1 MTAPTVQIRDAELA
15 DAPQIL
21 ALVKALAEYEQ
32 LSSQVEATLADVERE
47 LFGPNAVARAL
58 VAVHAGERVGIAIWF
73 HNFSTFLSRRGV
85 YLEDLFVLP
94 EHRGH
99 GIGRALLVEL
109 ARRAHALGCGR
120 MEWSVLDWN
129 APAIG
134 FYESLG
140 ARAVAGWSGFRLDAA
155 GIATLAAQ

>member
-1 MTAPTVQIRDAELA
+1 MTIAIRDAELA

-21 ALVKALAEYEQ
+21 ALVRGLAEYER
-32 LSSQVEATLADVERE
+32 LSFQVEATLADVERE
-47 LFGPNAVARAL
+47 LFGPACVARAL
-58 VAVHAGERVGIAIWF
+58 IAVRDGESVGIAIWF
-73 HNFSTFLSRRGV
+73 HNFSTFLSRRGL

-109 ARRAHALGCGR
+109 ARRAHALSCGR

-129 APAIG
+129 ASAIG

-140 ARAVAGWSGFRLDAA
+140 ARAVEGWSIFRMDAA
-155 GIATLAAQ
+155 QIAALARG